1 MHIILHEP
9 EIPGNTGSVARVCA
23 GTNTALHLSGKLG
36 FSLEDKYVR
45 RAGLDYWP
53 KVSLHVHADLPSTL
67 EAIGQTRIWVFSA
80 RAKRSF
86 WNIEFEAGD
95 TLLFGGESAGLP
107 ANIQAQFPEE
117 QHLVIPTTDAIR
129 SHNLSNAVSIAL
141 YEALRQNG
149 GRLSW
154 SPSAD

>member
-23 GTNTALHLSGKLG
+23 GTGTPLHLSGKLG

-53 KVSLHVHADLPSTL
+53 SVQLQVHPDLPSAL
-67 EAIGQTRIWVFSA
+67 NAIGPTRIWVFSA
-80 RAKRSF
+80 RATRSF
-86 WNIEFEAGD
+86 WDVTFEEND
-95 TLLFGGESAGLP
+95 SLLFGGESAGLP
-107 ANIQAQFPEE
+107 QDIQAQFPLE
-117 QHLVIPTTDAIR
+117 QHLCIPVTGDIR

-141 YEALRQNG
+141 YEALRQQAKESNNPG
-149 GRLSW
+149 LG
-154 SPSAD
+154 